1 MDCRQCLPLIVVQQ
15 KGKYCRK
22 PHSHNGVVDTFG
34 HTYFILLGFLSEL
47 SLFDTSSLFIRKP
60 VADAT
65 AAVAEAKWNVAIED
79 SKEVVMVSKT
89 GH

>member
-1 MDCRQCLPLIVVQQ
+1 MIV
-15 KGKYCRK
+15 
-22 PHSHNGVVDTFG
+22 PSHHIEDYRISRITKTLWHNIYVFYSAGF
-34 HTYFILLGFLSEL
+34 FLAELL
-47 SLFDTSSLFIRKP
+47 LFDTSSLFIRKP

>member
-1 MDCRQCLPLIVVQQ
+1 VKTAPLKSAGAKDRVYVS
-15 KGKYCRK
+15 Y
-22 PHSHNGVVDTFG
+22 SAV
-34 HTYFILLGFLSEL
+34 FL
-47 SLFDTSSLFIRKP
+47 FYISSLFIRKP

-65 AAVAEAKWNVAIED
+65 AAKWNVAIED